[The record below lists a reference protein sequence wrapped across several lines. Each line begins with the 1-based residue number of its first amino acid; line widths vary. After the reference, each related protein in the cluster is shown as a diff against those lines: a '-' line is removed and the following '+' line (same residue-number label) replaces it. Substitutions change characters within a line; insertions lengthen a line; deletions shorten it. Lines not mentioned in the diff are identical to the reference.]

1 MDVPG
6 DIDVVQLAELPLLL
20 TIRQA
25 AKVLDVCPAKA
36 YAMAHRYEVTGCEG
50 LPVIRL
56 DKLYR
61 VPRWPFAVLVLTGRV
76 VTLAELEAHA
86 QQVLGQLSDQRA
98 REPGPGRVEPDAA
111 SRSRSPG
118 TAGCRSWPPLVRW
131 SSSLRFGRAAPAAAG
146 GLRSVVFTDRR
157 RPSDRVLQT
166 GARRR
171 APTQVI
177 PVGVWTGSE
186 LVVWGGWGSPIAA
199 AYDPVTD
206 RWRDL
211 PPDRS

>member
-36 YAMAHRYEVTGCEG
+36 YDDGPPLRGDRVRG

-76 VTLAELEAHA
+76 VTVAELEAHG
-86 QQVLGQLSDQRA
+86 QQVREQLSDRRVRRA
-98 REPGPGRVEPDAA
+98 RPRPSWNRTAA
-111 SRSRSPG
+111 SSVALVWQ
-118 TAGCRSWPPLVRW
+118 AGCRWCPPFVR
-131 SSSLRFGRAAPAAAG
+131 G
-146 GLRSVVFTDRR
+146 
-157 RPSDRVLQT
+157 
-166 GARRR
+166 RRR
-171 APTQVI
+171 A
-177 PVGVWTGSE
+177 GSVE
-186 LVVWGGWGSPIAA
+186 QL
-199 AYDPVTD
+199 
-206 RWRDL
+206 RLL
-211 PPDRS
+211 PGD

>member
-1 MDVPG
+1 MPG

-86 QQVLGQLSDQRA
+86 QQVLGQLSDQRRA
-98 REPGPGRVEPDAA
+98 EPGP
-111 SRSRSPG
+111 
-118 TAGCRSWPPLVRW
+118 
-131 SSSLRFGRAAPAAAG
+131 
-146 GLRSVVFTDRR
+146 DR
-157 RPSDRVLQT
+157 
-166 GARRR
+166 
-171 APTQVI
+171 
-177 PVGVWTGSE
+177 
-186 LVVWGGWGSPIAA
+186 
-199 AYDPVTD
+199 
-206 RWRDL
+206 
-211 PPDRS
+211 